1 MFRTI
6 ISIWRDFSS
15 QMKKQNISAY
25 ASSTAFFLF
34 LSVIPMLMVVCAV
47 LPYTPV
53 TEQNLVT
60 ALTDV
65 TPDIADAMVES
76 LVVDVYESSVGILPV
91 ALIAMV
97 WSAAKGVMALMRGL
111 NAVNGVDE
119 KRNYFV
125 IRFIASFYTLIM
137 LVVLILSLFFMVFGN
152 QLVDIALHRIP
163 QLTDVCKSSDEFPLS
178 VRMGGADSFVWSD
191 LYIYPGHKA
200 EIYGTGSGSL
210 LCCGG
215 MECIFLGIFHVCVLW
230 KWI

>member
-1 MFRTI
+1 MLRTI

-47 LPYTPV
+47 IPYTPV
-53 TEQNLVT
+53 TEQNLIT

-137 LVVLILSLFFMVFGN
+137 LVVLILSLFFMVFE
-152 QLVDIALHRIP
+152 
-163 QLTDVCKSSDEFPLS
+163 SSDEFPLS
-178 VRMGGADSFVWSD
+178 VRMGGADSFVWTD

-200 EIYGTGSGSL
+200 EIHGTGSGSL
-210 LCCGG
+210 LCCGS

-230 KWI
+230 KWV

>member
-1 MFRTI
+1 MLRTI

-47 LPYTPV
+47 IPYTPV
-53 TEQNLVT
+53 TEQNLIT

-119 KRNYFV
+119 KFYSLPHREDAGENRIQSADLCVYQQK
-125 IRFIASFYTLIM
+125 ISFY
-137 LVVLILSLFFMVFGN
+137 
-152 QLVDIALHRIP
+152 
-163 QLTDVCKSSDEFPLS
+163 
-178 VRMGGADSFVWSD
+178 
-191 LYIYPGHKA
+191 PGKTGRP
-200 EIYGTGSGSL
+200 GTGGDQIRYRDQ
-210 LCCGG
+210 GEG
-215 MECIFLGIFHVCVLW
+215 TVVPQAGKDARHRQ
-230 KWI
+230 

>member
-1 MFRTI
+1 MLRTI

-47 LPYTPV
+47 IPYTPV
-53 TEQNLVT
+53 TEQNLIT

-163 QLTDVCKSSDEFPLS
+163 QLQMFVSLLMNFRFL
-178 VRMGGADSFVWSD
+178 FVWAV
-191 LYIYPGHKA
+191 LILLFGLIYTYIPDTKLKFTEQVPGA
-200 EIYGTGSGSL
+200 CFAAVVWS
-210 LCCGG
+210 
-215 MECIFLGIFHVCVLW
+215 VCVLW
-230 KWI
+230 KWV

>member
-1 MFRTI
+1 MLRTI

-47 LPYTPV
+47 IPYTPV

-97 WSAAKGVMALMRGL
+97 WSAAKSYHLLQDDPCGAECQLRWIVYRNKRYQSSHHPCRIWRRVSQKPVGKRLRADPREKGPHPRKGL
-111 NAVNGVDE
+111 HGPVHGGYF
-119 KRNYFV
+119 RNS
-125 IRFIASFYTLIM
+125 RS
-137 LVVLILSLFFMVFGN
+137 
-152 QLVDIALHRIP
+152 H
-163 QLTDVCKSSDEFPLS
+163 
-178 VRMGGADSFVWSD
+178 GGR
-191 LYIYPGHKA
+191 
-200 EIYGTGSGSL
+200 
-210 LCCGG
+210 
-215 MECIFLGIFHVCVLW
+215 
-230 KWI
+230 